1 MASLTLFLI
10 GSVLIVGW
18 LGVQFNRLG
27 RRPKSYPPGPPTRPI
42 TGNIKQ
48 MPKAKVHVQYQE
60 WAQEYGP
67 IFSLILGSKVVIVLS
82 SETVV
87 RELLEKRSAIYSS
100 RPSLYLSQQIA
111 SGGLRWTLMEYGER
125 WRKVRRVAHSA
136 LNASASQ
143 TYVPYQDLESVQ
155 MLTGFLDT
163 PEDFMRHVQRFA
175 MSLITQVVF
184 GFRTPTPDHDYIRQI
199 FKNVQEIS
207 RLTSSAAMI
216 DMFPLLKKLPDVMLP
231 ARVLARKHF
240 KNEREFLVSVWRRAK
255 EAIETGNANPCFA
268 DEVYKAQTSERFDDD
283 LSAYTCAVIQE
294 AAADTSSVSVIA
306 FIQAMILHP
315 EIQKK
320 AQKEID
326 TAFGDSLPSLDGGM
340 EGAMGLPYLQACV
353 KETLRWLPA
362 APLGLPHCVTQDDE
376 YLGYKIPKG
385 ATVLLN
391 IWGIHRDPDRYP
403 QPDVFDPTRFAS
415 TQESV
420 SQEGVPESNIKSDHF
435 AFGAGRRQCPGL
447 YVAERSMVLSAARF
461 LWAFNFSKAVDELGR
476 EISPPGDNFSNGV
489 VATPLPF
496 KANIVCRSPERAKRI
511 REAWA
516 ECQQLLTEDYEWKM
530 RPAT

>member
-1 MASLTLFLI
+1 MYSITFL
-10 GSVLIVGW
+10 SVVGILVLGW
-18 LGVQFNRLG
+18 LGIQLSSLG
-27 RRPKSYPPGPPTRPI
+27 RRPKGYPPGPPTRPI
-42 TGNIKQ
+42 TGNIHQ

-60 WAQEYGP
+60 WAKEYGP
-67 IFSLILGSKVVIVLS
+67 IFSLILGSKVIIVLS

-136 LNASASQ
+136 LNINTSQ

-155 MLTGFLDT
+155 MLMGFLDS
-163 PEDFMRHVQRFA
+163 PVDFMRHVQRFA

-184 GFRTPTPDHDYIRQI
+184 GFRTPTPDHDYTRQI
-199 FKNVQEIS
+199 FRNVQEIS
-207 RLTSSAAMI
+207 RLTSSAAKI
-216 DMFPLLKKLPDVMLP
+216 DMFPFLKKLPDILLP

-240 KNEREFLVSVWRRAK
+240 ENEKEFLLNVWRRAK

-268 DEVYKAQTSERFDDD
+268 DEVYKAQESEGLDDD
-283 LSAYTCAVIQE
+283 LSAYTCVVIQE

-315 EIQKK
+315 EVQRKG
-320 AQKEID
+320 QEEID
-326 TAFGDSLPSLDGGM
+326 AAFGDSLPSL
-340 EGAMGLPYLQACV
+340 EGAMNLPYLQACV
-353 KETLRWLPA
+353 KETLRWLPP

-385 ATVLLN
+385 ATVILN
-391 IWGIHRDPDRYP
+391 IWGIHRDPDSYP
-403 QPDVFDPTRFAS
+403 QPHVFDPTRFDG

-420 SQEGVPESNIKSDHF
+420 SQEGVPDNDIKKDHF

-447 YVAERSMVLSAARF
+447 HVAERSMVLSAARL
-461 LWAFNFSKAVDELGR
+461 LWAFNFSKAVDDLGH

-496 KANIVCRSPERAKRI
+496 KANIVCRSTERAERI

-516 ECQQLLTEDYEWKM
+516 ECQQLLNENYEWKM

>member
-1 MASLTLFLI
+1 
-10 GSVLIVGW
+10 
-18 LGVQFNRLG
+18 
-27 RRPKSYPPGPPTRPI
+27 
-42 TGNIKQ
+42 
-48 MPKAKVHVQYQE
+48 
-60 WAQEYGP
+60 
-67 IFSLILGSKVVIVLS
+67 
-82 SETVV
+82 
-87 RELLEKRSAIYSS
+87 
-100 RPSLYLSQQIA
+100 
-111 SGGLRWTLMEYGER
+111 
-125 WRKVRRVAHSA
+125 
-136 LNASASQ
+136 
-143 TYVPYQDLESVQ
+143 
-155 MLTGFLDT
+155 
-163 PEDFMRHVQRFA
+163 MRHVQRFA

-255 EAIETGNANPCFA
+255 EAIETGNANVSSRRALRDLNKLLTVWVFQPCFA

-391 IWGIHRDPDRYP
+391 IWYETPQLVVHLRANVSEQGYP
-403 QPDVFDPTRFAS
+403 
-415 TQESV
+415 
-420 SQEGVPESNIKSDHF
+420 
-435 AFGAGRRQCPGL
+435 
-447 YVAERSMVLSAARF
+447 
-461 LWAFNFSKAVDELGR
+461 
-476 EISPPGDNFSNGV
+476 
-489 VATPLPF
+489 
-496 KANIVCRSPERAKRI
+496 
-511 REAWA
+511 
-516 ECQQLLTEDYEWKM
+516 
-530 RPAT
+530 